1 MIELQNVSKTY
12 RSGDG
17 ELTVLRDVSIT
28 IGEGEFVSIMGPS
41 GSGKSTLMHIVGCLD
56 VPTAGKY
63 RLRGR
68 EIESMSSEELAHIRN
83 QEIGFVF
90 QNFHLLPRMTAL
102 RNVELPLVYGG
113 VRRETRLARAKS
125 LLAEVG
131 LDERLYHMPNALSGG
146 QKQRVAIA
154 RALANEPSI
163 LLADEPTGA
172 LDSVTGR
179 DIMQVFH
186 RLNEQGVTVIVIT
199 HDADVAGH
207 AQRVIRLA
215 DGEIVGERRSAP
227 SEPR

>member
-1 MIELQNVSKTY
+1 MIQLQNVTKTY
-12 RSGDG
+12 QSGDG
-17 ELTVLRDVSIT
+17 ELTVLRDVNIT
-28 IGEGEFVSIMGPS
+28 IEEGEFVSIMGPS

-56 VPTAGKY
+56 VPTTGKY
-63 RLRGR
+63 RLRGK
-68 EIESMSSEELAHIRN
+68 EIEAMSSEELAHIRN

-113 VRRETRLARAKS
+113 VRRETRIARAKS

-131 LDERLYHMPNALSGG
+131 LAERVYHLPNALSGG

-172 LDSVTGR
+172 LDSATGK
-179 DIMQVFH
+179 DIMRVFH
-186 RLNEQGVTVIVIT
+186 RLNDQGVTVIVIT

-207 AQRVIRLA
+207 AQRVIRLV
-215 DGEIVGERRSAP
+215 DGEIVTERRSAP

>member
-1 MIELQNVSKTY
+1 MIQLQNVTKTY
-12 RSGDG
+12 QSGDG
-17 ELTVLRDVSIT
+17 ELTVLRDVNIT
-28 IGEGEFVSIMGPS
+28 IEEGEFVSIMGPS

-56 VPTAGKY
+56 VPTTGKY
-63 RLRGR
+63 RLRGK
-68 EIESMSSEELAHIRN
+68 EIEAMSSEELAHIRN

-113 VRRETRLARAKS
+113 VRRETRIARAKS

-131 LDERLYHMPNALSGG
+131 LAERVYHLPNALSGG

-172 LDSVTGR
+172 LDSATGK
-179 DIMQVFH
+179 DIMRVFH
-186 RLNEQGVTVIVIT
+186 RLNDQGVTVIVIT

-215 DGEIVGERRSAP
+215 DGEIVMERRSAP
-227 SEPR
+227 SEPQ